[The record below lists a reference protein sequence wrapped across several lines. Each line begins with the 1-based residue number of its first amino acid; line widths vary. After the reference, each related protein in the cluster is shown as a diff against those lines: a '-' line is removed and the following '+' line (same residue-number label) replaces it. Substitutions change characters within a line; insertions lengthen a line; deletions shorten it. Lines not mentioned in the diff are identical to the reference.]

1 MRTFLTVTASLSIL
15 LLTAAASAATI
26 TVGPSGTHAAP
37 CAAIAAAAEGDTIEI
52 DTTGTYTKDY
62 CAVNKNNLTIRGVGA
77 GRAKIDANLE
87 NLEMLPLGDAIW
99 VVSADNITIEKVE
112 LTGAKNAITKKGAA
126 VRQTGKGLTLTDC
139 SIHDNDSGVVVENNP
154 TGTVTITASEF
165 AMNGIEGGEDDPG
178 HISVGKVAKLTL
190 TGSYLHHARQASM
203 VISNAIENHVSYNRI
218 TSEAG
223 GMSLFS
229 LDFPLGGLTYVIGNI
244 FHRSATDPNNK
255 MVRYRSG
262 QGALNPSH
270 ELFVV
275 NNTFVSDETALG
287 VDATIDPQTETL
299 PVIRNNIFDIP
310 GDAPAVLPAEAFDM
324 ASNIKGDALLLDKAT
339 YDYRLKEGSPAVDKG
354 VAPGQGAGMDLTP
367 VSQYMHTAQLEDRP
381 VNGAIDIG
389 AYEIPPP
396 VNPSGAGGA
405 GGAGGGAGV
414 GGGGQGGEG
423 EGQGGASA
431 SSTGT
436 GGRVDPAAEGGC
448 DCRMGTEGSPKGAA
462 LAALGVALLY
472 GARRR
477 RGR

>member
-1 MRTFLTVTASLSIL
+1 MRTFLTATASLSVL
-15 LLTAAASAATI
+15 LFSAAASAATI
-26 TVGPSGTHAAP
+26 TVGPSGTHPAP

-62 CAVNKNNLTIRGVGA
+62 CVVDKNNLTIRGVGA

-87 NLEMLPLGDAIW
+87 DVEMLPLGDAIW
-99 VVSADNITIEKVE
+99 VVNADNVTIEKVE
-112 LTGAKNAITKKGAA
+112 LTGAKNALTKKGAA
-126 VRQTGKGLTLTDC
+126 VRQSGKGLTLTDC
-139 SIHDNDSGVVVENNP
+139 SIHDNDSGVVVENDP
-154 TGTVTITASEF
+154 AGEVTISTSEF

-178 HISVGKVAKLTL
+178 HISIGKIAKLTL

-203 VISNAIENHVSYNRI
+203 VISNAVENHVLYNRI
-218 TSEAG
+218 TSEAD

-255 MVRYRSG
+255 MIQYRYG

-275 NNTFVSDETALG
+275 NNTFVSDEPALG
-287 VDATIDPQTETL
+287 VDAAIDPQTETL

-310 GDAPAVLPAEAFDM
+310 GMAPAVQPMEAFDM
-324 ASNIKGDALLLDKAT
+324 ASNLKGDALLIDKT
-339 YDYRLKEGSPAVDKG
+339 TFDYRLKEESPAVDKG
-354 VAPGQGAGMDLTP
+354 VPPGKGGDLDLTP
-367 VSQYMHTAQLEDRP
+367 TSQYMHTAKTEARP
-381 VNGAIDIG
+381 VDDPIDMG
-389 AYEIPPP
+389 AYEIPGP
-396 VNPSGAGGA
+396 VNPGAGGA
-405 GGAGGGAGV
+405 GGTGGGAGV
-414 GGGGQGGEG
+414 GGDGQGG

-436 GGRVDPAAEGGC
+436 GGRDVEPEGGC
-448 DCRMGTEGSPKGAA
+448 DCRMGTESSPKGAA
-462 LAALGVALLY
+462 LVALGVALLY

-477 RGR
+477 RSR

>member
-1 MRTFLTVTASLSIL
+1 MRTFLTVTASLSVL
-15 LLTAAASAATI
+15 LLSAAASAATI
-26 TVGPSGTHAAP
+26 TVGPSGMHPAP
-37 CAAIAAAAEGDTIEI
+37 CAAIAAAADGDIIEI
-52 DTTGTYTKDY
+52 DATVTYTKDY
-62 CAVNKNNLTIRGVGA
+62 CAVDKNNLTIRGVGA
-77 GRAKIDANLE
+77 GRAKIDAALE
-87 NLEMLPLGDAIW
+87 GVDMLPLGDAIW
-99 VVSADNITIEKVE
+99 VVSADNVTIEKVE

-139 SIHDNDSGVVVENNP
+139 SIHDNDSGVVVDADP
-154 TGTVTITASEF
+154 AGTVTISASEF

-178 HISVGKVAKLTL
+178 HVSIGKIAKLTL

-203 VISNAIENHVSYNRI
+203 VISDAVENHIFYNRI

-255 MVRYRSG
+255 MIRYRYG
-262 QGALNPSH
+262 QGTLNPSH

-287 VDATIDPQTETL
+287 VDAAIDPQTETL

-310 GDAPAVLPAEAFDM
+310 GMAPAVQPVEAFDM
-324 ASNIKGDALLLDKAT
+324 VSNIKGDALLVDKANF
-339 YDYRLKEGSPAVDKG
+339 DYHLKEGSPAVDKG
-354 VAPGQGAGMDLTP
+354 VAPDMGAGLDLTP

-381 VNGAIDIG
+381 VDDPIDIG

-396 VNPSGAGGA
+396 VSPGAGGA
-405 GGAGGGAGV
+405 GGTGGGAGV
-414 GGGGQGGEG
+414 GGGGQGGNGAG
-423 EGQGGASA
+423 EGGASA

-436 GGRVDPAAEGGC
+436 GGRTDEGDDTGC
-448 DCRMGTEGSPKGAA
+448 GCRVGDEGSPKGAA
-462 LAALGVALLY
+462 FVALGVALLY